1 MSTFLLRLAAAWRF
15 LRTQPFFPEADLPD
29 FWTPEDAR
37 SLASF
42 FNGYTGNKLKIRLNN
57 YAMKTAVWATEQ
69 KSNQAHSCGIAVGIA
84 DVLSTLDA
92 YATISPV
99 GAKSDESEEQR
110 AQTTLA
116 DLEGLTV

>member
-1 MSTFLLRLAAAWRF
+1 MNRFLLRLSAAWRR
-15 LRTQPFFPEADLPD
+15 LQTEQYSDKAELPD

-42 FNGYTGNKLKIRLNN
+42 FNGHTGNKLKIRLNN

-69 KSNQAHSCGIAVGIA
+69 KNDQAHSCGIAVGIA
-84 DVLSTLDA
+84 DMLSTLDA

-110 AQTTLA
+110 AQTALA